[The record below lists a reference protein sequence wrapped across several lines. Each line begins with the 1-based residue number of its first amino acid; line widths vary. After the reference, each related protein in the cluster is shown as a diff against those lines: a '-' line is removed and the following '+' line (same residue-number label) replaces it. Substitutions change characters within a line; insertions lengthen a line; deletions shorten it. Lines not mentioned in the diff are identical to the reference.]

1 MSRAMSCG
9 KLVDRRRSH
18 PPREEATYRN
28 RQYVST
34 VKGPSGIYDVNPYVM
49 STTSKAQRA
58 KYPVNEPTTRIV
70 DSRLFILKKKKKATH
85 KVVAGNRAG
94 KLATHTS
101 FDVSERED
109 ALIPPGTATPARR
122 KLRIIRPKKLLR
134 SGLVYFVVHGPR
146 PSSKTQTWVCSSNRY
161 TNLCDSDSDCGTQLN
176 GSHGEWTE
184 GDDVRVE
191 VICHACIAA
200 WDDTLYVRNLLQTS
214 GVIVQHEFCCIC
226 METNGFDDQSG
237 FIQVG
242 DICYSQDVLPWSW
255 KFHSRALVNYY
266 THASKEPSL
275 QRYMRPYLAWSRG
288 EGDEAMENACVTS
301 FLRSRYNDIMRLD
314 PPEIID
320 YDGQDWLQYEMDLQ
334 SATNEDMEVVTQLNG
349 SHGEWTEGDDMSS
362 TSSIT
367 QENARRRK
375 ESKNK
380 QKQHKS
386 DNRDNKGVNQVPGQ
400 PPAASAPNKEIEEE
414 KGEEPPRPVLYL
426 VRSKTTIYIW
436 YKGDLYTRR
445 FGIQG
450 FNHPYSGPTGE
461 LFETVEAGT
470 VLQNVVE
477 HGYGFA
483 KVLVGK
489 GVPVKVSGS
498 MYIKNEKVA
507 HSSKPEPVAVCVPFE
522 HALKQQFPSAT
533 RDQTHARTAARAL
546 AAKQFTNLPEDYVVG
561 TIHKFFSAR
570 DRVAVDV
577 ERLNTN
583 EGREEDFNI
592 NRLGVSQQHDQP
604 WRSYGTNA
612 VAEFNWEL
620 REDVYMDED
629 KSEGVTTTYDRYT
642 YGNDVVVPT
651 AYHKFAT
658 LEDERVRFYHTHM
671 CQFRSE
677 HNQFTAYE
685 PNGHNANLAL
695 KRVFGCNDHN
705 RVYTM
710 FQYNLTNSYT
720 HGLEQ
725 IERQAV
731 LDLLKVRETAATYI
745 VGRGEHR
752 HVVERTTHMTVAS
765 PGELLARVKLVL
777 PHLPDWFDEECI
789 SEAYSEVRSSI
800 RKNRDIL
807 KSRCSQ
813 YMLERVTDGIQNLS
827 HWAYAKC
834 AIGYYSVLDAW
845 NQRHF
850 NVFDIQHHKMEMR
863 KVMFKN
869 IQLNHDSDCLVKKI
883 ALNVKK
889 EWAKP
894 GKVGRLFA
902 SYGSGGIYAPEL
914 PEFLKACIH
923 GAYVLEGEVSMTIY
937 IMSKARDNEINETFR
952 HILDTMDLKNHI
964 HYIVYSDDSCMVGDF
979 RGTRVMANMDISSC
993 DASNRFPIFL
1003 GVYNLLRNF
1012 SEKRAY
1018 GLLEQCTKEMLLV
1031 NPSNP
1036 LEKMFINFHSCM
1048 EGSGTVLTTV
1058 LNHTVSYDIGVA
1070 IHSMINTLP
1079 GLKFDDAVRL
1089 GALMVGHKLTIDH
1102 CPVIEKLQ
1110 FLKRS
1115 PIMLDDGTYHMCLN
1129 YGTIFRGFGCV
1140 EGDLEAR
1147 QLGVSS
1153 GEFDAMAWEERLN
1166 KFAKVVVQGLVHE
1179 PSSQVVDSLRDRFEA
1194 HEQFKLDG
1202 CVSPDGTLD
1211 QFYLFVPR
1219 NNGAGKR
1226 VDEASLARRYGC
1238 GVHDFGV
1245 LAEQVMKVR
1254 IGSIMPSAAVTAFF
1268 AVDYG
1273 L

>member
-1 MSRAMSCG
+1 M
-9 KLVDRRRSH
+9 
-18 PPREEATYRN
+18 
-28 RQYVST
+28 
-34 VKGPSGIYDVNPYVM
+34 
-49 STTSKAQRA
+49 
-58 KYPVNEPTTRIV
+58 
-70 DSRLFILKKKKKATH
+70 
-85 KVVAGNRAG
+85 
-94 KLATHTS
+94 
-101 FDVSERED
+101 
-109 ALIPPGTATPARR
+109 
-122 KLRIIRPKKLLR
+122 
-134 SGLVYFVVHGPR
+134 
-146 PSSKTQTWVCSSNRY
+146 
-161 TNLCDSDSDCGTQLN
+161 
-176 GSHGEWTE
+176 
-184 GDDVRVE
+184 
-191 VICHACIAA
+191 
-200 WDDTLYVRNLLQTS
+200 
-214 GVIVQHEFCCIC
+214 
-226 METNGFDDQSG
+226 
-237 FIQVG
+237 
-242 DICYSQDVLPWSW
+242 
-255 KFHSRALVNYY
+255 
-266 THASKEPSL
+266 
-275 QRYMRPYLAWSRG
+275 
-288 EGDEAMENACVTS
+288 
-301 FLRSRYNDIMRLD
+301 
-314 PPEIID
+314 
-320 YDGQDWLQYEMDLQ
+320 
-334 SATNEDMEVVTQLNG
+334 
-349 SHGEWTEGDDMSS
+349 
-362 TSSIT
+362 
-367 QENARRRK
+367 
-375 ESKNK
+375 
-380 QKQHKS
+380 
-386 DNRDNKGVNQVPGQ
+386 
-400 PPAASAPNKEIEEE
+400 
-414 KGEEPPRPVLYL
+414 YL
-426 VRSKTTIYIW
+426 VRSKTTIYLW
-436 YKGDLYTRR
+436 YKNDLYTRK
-445 FGIQG
+445 ILIPG
-450 FNHPYSGPTGE
+450 FVNPYCGPTGE
-461 LFETVEAGT
+461 IFETVEAGT
-470 VLQNVVE
+470 VLQNVIE
-477 HGYGFA
+477 HGYGYA
-483 KVLVGK
+483 KVLAGK

-507 HSSKPEPVAVCVPFE
+507 HSSKHEPVAVCVPFE
-522 HALKQQFPSAT
+522 HALKQSFPSAT
-533 RDQTHARTAARAL
+533 KDQPHARTAARAL
-546 AAKQFTNLPEDYVVG
+546 AAKQFTNLPEDFVIG
-561 TIHKFFSAR
+561 TIHKFFSLR
-570 DRVAVDV
+570 DRVVVDV
-577 ERLNTN
+577 ERLNTT

-592 NRLGVSQQHDQP
+592 TRLGVTQQHDQP
-604 WRSYGTNA
+604 WRSYGTDA

-629 KSEGVTTTYDRYT
+629 KSEGVETIHSRYT
-642 YGNDVVVPT
+642 YGDEFHVPT
-651 AYHKFAT
+651 AYHRFST
-658 LEDERVRFYHTHM
+658 LAGERTHFYHTHM

-677 HNQFTAYE
+677 LNQFTAYE

-705 RVYTM
+705 KVYTM
-710 FQYNLTNSYT
+710 FQYNLMNSYT
-720 HGLEQ
+720 HGLEEL
-725 IERQAV
+725 ERAQV
-731 LDLLKVRETAATYI
+731 LDLLKVRETPATII

-752 HVVERTTHMTVAS
+752 HVVERTTHMTVVS
-765 PGELLARVKLVL
+765 PGELLARVKLIL
-777 PHLPDWFDEECI
+777 PHLPDWFKEDDLTEVFT
-789 SEAYSEVRSSI
+789 EAKISI
-800 RKNRDIL
+800 RKNREIL
-807 KSRCSQ
+807 KTRCTQ

-827 HWAYAKC
+827 HWAYARC

-850 NVFDIQHHKMEMR
+850 NVFEIQHHKMEMR

-914 PEFLKACIH
+914 PEFLKVCIH

-937 IMSKARDNEINETFR
+937 IMSKCRDNEINETFR

-979 RGTRVMANMDISSC
+979 RGQRVMANMDISSC

-1012 SEKRAY
+1012 SEKRAF

-1036 LEKMFINFHSCM
+1036 NEKMFINFHSCM

-1070 IHSMINTLP
+1070 IHSVINTLP
-1079 GLKFDDAVRL
+1079 GFKFDDAVRL

-1102 CPVIEKLQ
+1102 CPFIEKLQ

-1115 PIMLDDGTYHMCLN
+1115 PLMLDDGTYHMCLN

-1153 GEFDAMAWEERLN
+1153 GEFDTMAWSARLD

-1194 HEQFKLDG
+1194 HEQFKLDD

-1238 GVHDFGV
+1238 GVHDLGV
-1245 LAEQVMKVR
+1245 LAEQVMKVK